1 MGRLHR
7 FWSLPRREKKFF
19 CEAGILLL
27 LANLCVKALAFRHID
42 SFLRGRWNDRPAVTG
57 PDEAGDSRLI
67 NLSLARAANLFPW
80 ESLCLSRSVAAFIM
94 LRRRGIPAILFAGVK
109 VRKDNSLSAHAWVHT
124 GREAI
129 EGNSENST
137 FTIMINIGKEPFVV
151 DPGGTALD

>member
-27 LANLCVKALAFRHID
+27 FANLCVKALAFRHID

-57 PDEAGDSRLI
+57 DEAGDSRLI

-109 VRKDNSLSAHAWVHT
+109 VREDTSLSAHAWVHT
-124 GREAI
+124 GGEAI